1 MKNVISHSLKL
12 SCAVLALFVLSSGLA
27 LAEYG
32 LNMTQGVTEISREVY
47 GLHMKIFWWCVAIAV
62 VVFGAIFWS
71 ILFHR
76 KSRGYKAATFHHST
90 IVEVVW
96 TVIPFIILIAMA
108 IPAAKTLIAM
118 ESTESADI
126 TVKITGYQWKWRY
139 EYLDGDAA
147 GVSFFSSLSTP
158 LEQIND
164 ENPGAEAARLQNEN
178 YLLEVDNAL
187 VLPTGKKV
195 RFLLTAADVIHA
207 WWIPDFAVKKD
218 AIPGFINEMWTVI
231 DEPGVYRG
239 QCAELCGKDHGF
251 MPIVVIAKDEADY
264 AKWVTAQPDAAILKA
279 NVATGQ

>member
-164 ENPGAEAARLQNEN
+164 ENPGAEAARL
-178 YLLEVDNAL
+178 
-187 VLPTGKKV
+187 
-195 RFLLTAADVIHA
+195 TAADVIHA

>member
-12 SCAVLALFVLSSGLA
+12 SCAVLVLFVFSSGLA

-32 LNMTQGVTEISREVY
+32 LNMPKGVTEISREVY
-47 GLHMKIFWWCVAIAV
+47 GLHMKIFYWCVGIAV
-62 VVFGAIFWS
+62 VVFYAIIHS
-71 ILFHR
+71 IIFHR

-90 IVEVVW
+90 VVEIVW
-96 TVIPFIILIAMA
+96 TIIPFIILIVMA

-126 TVKITGYQWKWRY
+126 TIKITGYQWKWRY

-147 GVSFFSSLSTP
+147 GVSFFSSLATP
-158 LEQIND
+158 LEQISGEQD
-164 ENPGAEAARLQNEN
+164 RYANEN

-231 DEPGVYRG
+231 DEPGTYRG

-251 MPIVVIAKDEADY
+251 MPIVVIAKSEAEY
-264 AKWVTAQPDAAILKA
+264 EQWVRAQPNAAILKTD
-279 NVATGQ
+279 VAVGQ